1 MSSEK
6 TCNHVPIAAQCHH
19 HSARLA
25 GVPAQRFF
33 TDALAFAR
41 TQLLVSEFYGFDAP
55 NCLWDVYNIEAE
67 ALGQKMVYPPDGIPD
82 VDRREPLIRSR
93 TDLDHLRAPDPLRSG
108 RMPWVS
114 EINKRYVEMTGRPA
128 RAFFCAPFSLAANIR
143 GYENLVNDIYEDPGF
158 THRLFTFLCDDVLSP
173 YIDAVRKECG
183 HPRLLADGNDAWAS
197 PPMITLDMMDEYVV
211 AYTERLRQNVGGKLV
226 TRGNWGDAKSMD
238 PERFW
243 EQKLRCSPGFLS
255 VLDPDLFAVGPSRV
269 KAFAAGK
276 EVFLTAGLDAV
287 LMQNGPVDAIVERV
301 KSYIDAMA
309 RGGRFTLYLNDL
321 PADTPPEHIHAAVAA
336 CRAYGQYP
344 IAEDLD
350 RIAFHAPKRESF
362 ADFAEHR
369 GWRI

>member
-1 MSSEK
+1 
-6 TCNHVPIAAQCHH
+6 
-19 HSARLA
+19 
-25 GVPAQRFF
+25 
-33 TDALAFAR
+33 
-41 TQLLVSEFYGFDAP
+41 
-55 NCLWDVYNIEAE
+55 
-67 ALGQKMVYPPDGIPD
+67 
-82 VDRREPLIRSR
+82 
-93 TDLDHLRAPDPLRSG
+93 
-108 RMPWVS
+108 
-114 EINKRYVEMTGRPA
+114 
-128 RAFFCAPFSLAANIR
+128 
-143 GYENLVNDIYEDPGF
+143 
-158 THRLFTFLCDDVLSP
+158 
-173 YIDAVRKECG
+173 
-183 HPRLLADGNDAWAS
+183 
-197 PPMITLDMMDEYVV
+197 VV